1 LRRLCAE
8 LKTGAI
14 QAEICLV
21 MPTSGEL
28 RLRTFILALVAL
40 GACLIAIAIQ
50 RGHHAPAS
58 HFAAGPQPADFP
70 TPKLV
75 RIKGLNRPVASSPV
89 AAVTTKRVQPFT
101 RVPTKQTPDVQV
113 IDSRSDRV
121 RPSRRAK
128 SNTPSLEDVPQV
140 DRSYAETPPPP
151 LEPLAISDVQVT
163 SVTSSSA
170 RITWKTNVPALTQT
184 AFGLDA
190 PTIWTQPGGIS
201 VIDHESVIGGLE
213 FSTTYQV
220 YLHAVDEWNRAETTA
235 VSVTTQPMPNRS
247 VASASGD
254 HIVVDD
260 RPFFATA
267 VWGQCSDGFGGNI
280 DDGINLF
287 MGEGCA
293 PDEAGLPARLDG
305 RAYSIV
311 NKDDMSIDGRGLI
324 GWYYPD
330 EWDAFL
336 PGNVT
341 REQLASSVVAPQPGR
356 ISFLTLTNHFFSGA
370 SPLPQGKGMYPL
382 LMTIPDVIGFDLYPL
397 QVWCRPGAL
406 GAVMDSQAELRSRSG
421 KPTFQWIEVA
431 PMEHHCA
438 EDKALDPT
446 AATVRAETWLAVAGG
461 ASAIGYFPNRWPS
474 AIGSEISR
482 TNRDLK
488 ALSQALL
495 GPAATASA
503 DAPAI
508 RIGART
514 LNGATYVVAVN
525 TTEATVQT
533 KISVPGIAGRSPVV
547 LGGDKVV
554 GADDQGFADSFG
566 PLDARVYIIPPSGW

>member
-14 QAEICLV
+14 QAEISLV

-28 RLRTFILALVAL
+28 RLRTFTLALVAL
-40 GACLIAIAIQ
+40 GACLIATAIRAGQ
-50 RGHHAPAS
+50 HGPAQP
-58 HFAAGPQPADFP
+58 FAAGPQPPDFP
-70 TPKLV
+70 AQTLV
-75 RIKGLNRPVASSPV
+75 RVKGLNRPVA
-89 AAVTTKRVQPFT
+89 AAPIASVTTKRVQPFT

-113 IDSRSDRV
+113 VAARSPA
-121 RPSRRAK
+121 RPAKRAK
-128 SNTPSLEDVPQV
+128 SAGQSLEDIPQV

-163 SVTSSSA
+163 SVTSTTA

-190 PTIWTQPGGIS
+190 PTIWTQAGGIS
-201 VIDHESVIGGLE
+201 VVDHESVIGGLE
-213 FSTTYQV
+213 FATTYQV

-235 VSVTTQPMPNRS
+235 ISVTTQPMPNRS
-247 VASASGD
+247 VASTNGD

-260 RPFFATA
+260 RPFFPTA
-267 VWGQCSDGFGGNI
+267 VWGQCSDGIGGNV

-287 MGEGCA
+287 MGEGCTS
-293 PDEAGLPARLDG
+293 DETDLPARLDG

-311 NKDDMSIDGRGLI
+311 DKDDTNADGRGLI

-336 PGNVT
+336 PGSVT
-341 REQLASSVVAPQPGR
+341 RQQLADSIVAPQPGR
-356 ISFLTLTNHFFSGA
+356 LSFLTLTNHFFSGA

-406 GAVMDSQAELRSRSG
+406 GAVMDAQAELRSRSG

-431 PMEHHCA
+431 PMEHKCN

-446 AATVRAETWLAVAGG
+446 PATVSAETWLAVAGG

-474 AIGSEISR
+474 SIGSEIAR

-488 ALSQALL
+488 ALSPALL
-495 GPAATASA
+495 GPGATASA
-503 DAPAI
+503 DAPTI
-508 RIGART
+508 RVSART
-514 LNGATYVVAVN
+514 LNGATYVIAVN
-525 TTEATVQT
+525 TTDATVQT
-533 KISVPGIAGRSPVV
+533 KITVPGIGGRSPVV

-554 GADDQGFADSFG
+554 GADDQGFADSFA
-566 PLDARVYIIPPSGW
+566 PLAARVYIIPPSGW

>member
-1 LRRLCAE
+1 MHLI
-8 LKTGAI
+8 KTWAI
-14 QAEICLV
+14 QAETSLV
-21 MPTSGEL
+21 MPSSGEL

-50 RGHHAPAS
+50 RGQHAPARP
-58 HFAAGPQPADFP
+58 FAAGPQPSDFP
-70 TPKLV
+70 APRLV
-75 RIKGLNRPVASSPV
+75 HVKGLNRPVSAAPIAS
-89 AAVTTKRVQPFT
+89 VTTKRVQPFT
-101 RVPTKQTPDVQV
+101 RVPTKQTPDAQV
-113 IDSRSDRV
+113 VAARAEPA
-121 RPSRRAK
+121 RPSKRARSK
-128 SNTPSLEDVPQV
+128 TPSLEDIPQV
-140 DRSYAETPPPP
+140 DRTYAETPPPP
-151 LEPLAISDVQVT
+151 LEPLSISDVQVT
-163 SVTSSSA
+163 SVTASSA

-190 PTIWTQPGGIS
+190 PTIWAQPGGIS
-201 VIDHESVIGGLE
+201 VVSHESVVSGLE
-213 FSTTYQV
+213 FATTYQV

-235 VSVTTQPMPNRS
+235 ISVTTQPMPSES
-247 VASASGD
+247 VASTSGD

-260 RPFFATA
+260 RPFFPTA
-267 VWGQCSDGFGGNI
+267 VWGQCSDGIGGNI

-293 PDEAGLPARLDG
+293 PDDANLSARLDG
-305 RAYSIV
+305 RAYSVV
-311 NKDDMSIDGRGLI
+311 NKDDTSVDGRGLI

-341 REQLASSVVAPQPGR
+341 RAQLANSIVPPQPGR

-370 SPLPQGKGMYPL
+370 NPLPQGKGMYSL
-382 LMTIPDVIGFDLYPL
+382 LLTIPDVVGFDLYPL

-406 GAVMDSQAELRSRSG
+406 GAVMDAQAELRSRSG

-431 PMEHHCA
+431 PMEHKCA

-446 AATVRAETWLAVAGG
+446 PATVRAETWLAVAGG
-461 ASAIGYFPNRWPS
+461 ASAIGYFPNRWPT
-474 AIGSEISR
+474 AIGSEISG

-488 ALSQALL
+488 ALSPALL
-495 GPAATASA
+495 GPGASASA
-503 DAPAI
+503 DSSAI
-508 RIGART
+508 RVGART
-514 LNGATYVVAVN
+514 LNGATYVIAVN

-533 KISVPGIAGRSPVV
+533 KITVPGIGGRSPVV
-547 LGGDKVV
+547 LRGDKVV

-566 PLDARVYIIPPSGW
+566 PLAARVYIIPPSGW